1 MIGHSNHVKITTVHN
16 IMSLFLQVLVHDKLG
31 QSKEEFLQLNGQL
44 LAKCSYVICLM
55 TDGAAVSPFLFHEV
69 LFYSWMGGNR
79 SIVTLLFKNVWNKL
93 KTPMKAILGDFF
105 RIVVFQNR

>member
-1 MIGHSNHVKITTVHN
+1 MAITKVTISV
-16 IMSLFLQVLVHDKLG
+16 LLQVLVHDKLG

-44 LAKCSYVICLM
+44 LAKCAYVICLM

-79 SIVTLLFKNVWNKL
+79 SIVTLLFKNVWSKL
-93 KTPMKAILGDFF
+93 KTPMKAILGK
-105 RIVVFQNR
+105 V